1 MTDNRVTIKVTGM
14 QCGGCATVIEETVS
28 QLEGVGEVK
37 ADYENGMMSVRFDP
51 EKCSMEKICQTIEPI
66 GYRCVLKAP
75 AAKSSS
81 TKRILFSLVGLLII
95 ALLVFAARQYGHTLM
110 MPKLDGHMTDTLVL
124 MVGFITGFHCVGMC
138 GGFVLTYVNA
148 ALEEKR
154 SPYLAHLF
162 YGVGKTFSYTMF
174 GALFGLL
181 GSLVSFTPLIRGVTA
196 IIAGLFLVGFG
207 LNMLGFFSWF
217 RRVRLKQPKVI
228 DELLE
233 PAQRRSRHPLLIGFF
248 TGFMVA
254 CGPLQA
260 MYVLAAGTASPW
272 EGAKVMFLFG
282 VGTLPVLLGFGLF
295 AGFLSGRMLQNFFK
309 ISGVMVISLGL
320 IMVTKG
326 LQKSDAETHL
336 KSLWQQIEARLP
348 ET

>member
-1 MTDNRVTIKVTGM
+1 M
-14 QCGGCATVIEETVS
+14 QCGGCETVIEETVS

-51 EKCSMEKICQTIEPI
+51 EKCSIEKICRTIEPK
-66 GYRCVLKAP
+66 GYLCILAPPKA
-75 AAKSSS
+75 KRSS
-81 TKRILFSLVGLLII
+81 TKRILFSLLGLVII
-95 ALLVFAARQYGHTLM
+95 ALLVFAARRYGHALA
-110 MPKLDGHMTDTLVL
+110 MPELDGHMSDTLVL

-148 ALEEKR
+148 ALEEGR

-174 GALFGLL
+174 GALFGYL
-181 GSLVSFTPLIRGVTA
+181 GSLVSFTPMIRGVTA
-196 IIAGLFLVGFG
+196 IVAGLFLLGFG
-207 LNMLGFFSWF
+207 LNMLGFFGWF
-217 RRVRLKQPKVI
+217 RRVRLKQPKAV
-228 DELLE
+228 EQLVE
-233 PAQRRSRHPLLIGFF
+233 PARRRSRHPLLIGFF
-248 TGFMVA
+248 TGFIFA

-282 VGTLPVLLGFGLF
+282 AGTLPALLGFGLF

-309 ISGVMVISLGL
+309 VSGMLVISLGL
-320 IMVTKG
+320 IMITKG
-326 LQKSDAETHL
+326 LQKTDAETHL
-336 KSLWQQIEARLP
+336 RSLWQQIEARLP

>member
-1 MTDNRVTIKVTGM
+1 MTDDRVTIKVTGM
-14 QCGGCATVIEETVS
+14 QCGGCETVIEETVS

-37 ADYENGMMSVRFDP
+37 ANYDNGMMSVRFDP
-51 EKCSMEKICQTIEPI
+51 EKCSIDTICRTIEPK
-66 GYRCVLKAP
+66 GYRCVLMAPKA
-75 AAKSSS
+75 KTSV
-81 TKRILFSLVGLLII
+81 TKRILFSVLGLVII
-95 ALLVFAARQYGHTLM
+95 ALLVFAARRYGHALV
-110 MPKLDGHMTDTLVL
+110 MPTFDGPMSDTLVL
-124 MVGFITGFHCVGMC
+124 IVGFITGFHCVGMC

-162 YGVGKTFSYTMF
+162 YGVGKTISYTMF

-181 GSLVSFTPLIRGVTA
+181 GSLVSFTPWIRGATA
-196 IIAGLFLVGFG
+196 IIAGLFLLGFG
-207 LNMLGFFSWF
+207 LNMLGFFGWF
-217 RRVRLKQPKVI
+217 RRVRLKQPKAV
-228 DELLE
+228 EQLME
-233 PAQRRSRHPLLIGFF
+233 PARRRFRHPLLIGFF
-248 TGFMVA
+248 TGFIFA

-282 VGTLPVLLGFGLF
+282 IGTLPALVGFGLF

-309 ISGVMVISLGL
+309 ISGVLVISLGL

-326 LQKSDAETHL
+326 LHKTNAQTHL
-336 KSLWQQIEARLP
+336 RSLWHQIEARLAEP
-348 ET
+348 